1 MRLVVISGL
10 SGSGKSIVLQ
20 ALEDLGYYCV
30 DNLPIGLLT
39 QFVEQM
45 QAESRAAAY
54 QEAAVVIDARNI
66 PDDLEHFK
74 DVIDSMSTSGMTIE
88 VVFLEAEESTLLKRF
103 SETRRKHPLT
113 SSKRPLREAIQA
125 ERKLLGAI
133 SSCADLRLDTTN
145 TNVHQLRDLVRERIA
160 RNRLPSISLLF
171 LSFGYKYG
179 LPQDADMVF
188 DARCLPNPYWEKRL
202 RAYTGL
208 DDEIRRFLR
217 SEPLVNE
224 MFEGIKRFVETWI
237 PHFERENRSYMTI
250 AIGCTGGYHR
260 SVYLVEL
267 LGEYFRGLR
276 PNVLTRHRE
285 LL

>member
-39 QFVEQM
+39 LFVEQM

-66 PDDLEHFK
+66 PDDLEHFE
-74 DVIDSMSTSGMTIE
+74 DVVKSMSTSGMTIE
-88 VVFLEAEESTLLKRF
+88 VVFLEAEESTLLRRF

-113 SSKRPLREAIQA
+113 SSRRPLREAIQA
-125 ERKLLGAI
+125 ERKVLGAI

-208 DDEIRRFLR
+208 DDEIRQFLQ

-224 MFEGIKRFVETWI
+224 MFEGIQRFVETWI
-237 PHFERENRSYMTI
+237 PYFERENRSYMTI
-250 AIGCTGGYHR
+250 AVGCTGGYHR

-267 LGEYFRGLR
+267 LGEYFRRSR

>member
-39 QFVEQM
+39 PFVEQM

-66 PDDLEHFK
+66 PDDLEHFE
-74 DVIDSMSTSGMTIE
+74 DVVDTMSTSGMTIE

-113 SSKRPLREAIQA
+113 SSRRPLREAIQA
-125 ERKLLGAI
+125 ERKLLGVI

-208 DDEIRRFLR
+208 DDEIRQFLQ

-224 MFEGIKRFVETWI
+224 MFDGIKRFVETWI
-237 PHFERENRSYMTI
+237 PYFERENRSYMTI
-250 AIGCTGGYHR
+250 AVGCTGGYHR

-267 LGEYFRGLR
+267 LGEYFRRSR